1 MELKRT
7 RSRRA
12 RFSRGLWA
20 LPLAL
25 LLLSPLATA
34 GESGARGV
42 KQIKKDSKKELEK
55 SVFRANRK
63 EPIVVT
69 SDRMELDQRR
79 NTITYTGRVAAQQGE
94 TTLNSQVLTAYYD
107 PEMKGLREVIA
118 EGQVQ
123 VTRGGRVATGSK
135 AVFSDRDQTIT
146 LTGNP
151 VVRQGNSHVSGARII
166 FFMEQDRAVVEGG
179 AQRVK
184 ATIYPE
190 DMQRREEEKG
200 VAGKSR

>member
-1 MELKRT
+1 MDINRT
-7 RSRRA
+7 RSTRA
-12 RFSRGLWA
+12 QLTLGLWA
-20 LPLAL
+20 LPLAML
-25 LLLSPLATA
+25 LIIPLAIA
-34 GESGARGV
+34 GEGIATGA
-42 KQIKKDSKKELEK
+42 KETKKEPEK
-55 SVFRANRK
+55 SVFRANKK

-79 NTITYTGRVAAQQGE
+79 NTITYTGRVAAQQGA

-123 VTRGGRVATGSK
+123 VTQGERVATGSK
-135 AVFSDRDQTIT
+135 AIFSDRDQTIT

-151 VVRQGNSHVSGARII
+151 VVRQGNSRVSGARII
-166 FFMEQDRAVVEGG
+166 FFIEQDRAVVEGG
-179 AQRVK
+179 AQRVR